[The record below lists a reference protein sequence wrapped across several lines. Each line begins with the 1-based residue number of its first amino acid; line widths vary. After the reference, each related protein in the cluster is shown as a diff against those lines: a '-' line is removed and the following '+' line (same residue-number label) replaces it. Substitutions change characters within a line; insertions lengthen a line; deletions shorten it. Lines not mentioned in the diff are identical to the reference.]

1 MRSTVYPCLFSV
13 FFAANVALTMVSA
26 QAAPAPARALPSE
39 LQGDFDPANP
49 PGRLRVLVALDA
61 SAFFYR
67 DGRPH
72 GVEYAMLLD
81 LEKYLNRTRP
91 PTSHIRLQFIPMSAG
106 ELLPA
111 LAKGHGDFAVGLLPA
126 IEAAKTLVDFTL
138 PYAQEQWCLVS
149 RDLPVTD
156 PGSREIAVPRGGIAA
171 HLLAQENSA
180 RMKAGEPIWI
190 TGEREATSET
200 LFARIQSGRDEI
212 ALAGRYRI
220 ALWQKTTPDLR
231 AGNCLASRVPLAW
244 AVRKDAP
251 VLREQLN
258 QFLLAHPRLAQRAAE
273 LTRRHLRADG
283 RLLNQASMNGAEK
296 LAFFAP
302 VFRMVGE
309 VYEIDWLL
317 LAAIGQQETTLRH
330 VVSKDG
336 PTGVMQVNP
345 ATARWMGIHDPH
357 DTEQNITAA
366 ARYLHYLRERYRHPT
381 IAAEDQFAFM
391 LAAYNAG
398 EGRLQQIRRQAAQE
412 GLDPNRWEGQVERVA
427 RRMVGS
433 RLSYYVGAVGRYY
446 RDFRK
451 ADTQRLLPLPTP
463 STASAVA
470 FNPADPY

>member
-1 MRSTVYPCLFSV
+1 MRSTVYPHLLGLFLAL
-13 FFAANVALTMVSA
+13 FAVLAIVPAHSASLTKK
-26 QAAPAPARALPSE
+26 PLPSE
-39 LQGDFDPANP
+39 LQGDFDPAHP

-81 LEKYLNRTRP
+81 LEKYLNRGRSP
-91 PTSHIRLQFIPMSAG
+91 ASRIRLQFIPMHLA

-111 LAKGHGDFAVGLLPA
+111 LQQGAGDFAVGLLPVS
-126 IEAAKTLVDFTL
+126 EAAKALADFTL
-138 PYAQEQWCLVS
+138 PYLQEQWCLVS
-149 RDLPVTD
+149 RDHPVAD
-156 PGSREIAVPRGGIAA
+156 PGSRVLAIPRG
-171 HLLAQENSA
+171 SA
-180 RMKAGEPIWI
+180 RMLARANEHRLQAGEPLWRA
-190 TGEREATSET
+190 REQTASTE
-200 LFARIQSGRDEI
+200 LLLAALQSGQHEI
-212 ALAGRYRI
+212 GLASRYRI
-220 ALWQKTTPDLR
+220 ALWQRRLPHLR
-231 AGNCLASRVPLAW
+231 MGACLPETVPVAW

-251 VLREQLN
+251 ILREQLN

-273 LTRRHLRADG
+273 LTHRHLRVDG
-283 RLLNQASMNGAEK
+283 SLPRQVLMTGAEK

-330 VVSKDG
+330 VLSKEG

-345 ATARWMGIHDPH
+345 ATARWMGVHDP
-357 DTEQNITAA
+357 DDAEQNITAA

-381 IAAEDQFAFM
+381 IMPEDQLAFM

-433 RLSYYVGAVGRYY
+433 RLTYYVGAVRRYY
-446 RDFRK
+446 RDFSR
-451 ADTQRLLPLPTP
+451 ADGERILPKP
-463 STASAVA
+463 SAENTVA
-470 FNPADPY
+470 LNPADLY

>member
-1 MRSTVYPCLFSV
+1 M
-13 FFAANVALTMVSA
+13 
-26 QAAPAPARALPSE
+26 
-39 LQGDFDPANP
+39 
-49 PGRLRVLVALDA
+49 
-61 SAFFYR
+61 
-67 DGRPH
+67 
-72 GVEYAMLLD
+72 
-81 LEKYLNRTRP
+81 
-91 PTSHIRLQFIPMSAG
+91 
-106 ELLPA
+106 
-111 LAKGHGDFAVGLLPA
+111 
-126 IEAAKTLVDFTL
+126 
-138 PYAQEQWCLVS
+138 
-149 RDLPVTD
+149 
-156 PGSREIAVPRGGIAA
+156 
-171 HLLAQENSA
+171 
-180 RMKAGEPIWI
+180 
-190 TGEREATSET
+190 
-200 LFARIQSGRDEI
+200 
-212 ALAGRYRI
+212 
-220 ALWQKTTPDLR
+220 
-231 AGNCLASRVPLAW
+231 
-244 AVRKDAP
+244 
-251 VLREQLN
+251 
-258 QFLLAHPRLAQRAAE
+258 
-273 LTRRHLRADG
+273 
-283 RLLNQASMNGAEK
+283 
-296 LAFFAP
+296 
-302 VFRMVGE
+302 
-309 VYEIDWLL
+309 